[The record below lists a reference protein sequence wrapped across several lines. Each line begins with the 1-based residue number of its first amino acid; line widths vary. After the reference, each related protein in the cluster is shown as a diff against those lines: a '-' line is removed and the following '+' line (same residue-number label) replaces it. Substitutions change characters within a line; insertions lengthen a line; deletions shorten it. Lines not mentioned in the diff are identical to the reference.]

1 MSAARNRIPEQALD
15 RHDRGEL
22 EPSRGG
28 PVLLGLGKEAL
39 LARLTT
45 LRTRD
50 HHAAI
55 DYVFEA
61 ARRRNAFVFTTTSI
75 LAEVVGTVRSRS
87 DSNTVESLRQ
97 DLTASSIS
105 VLYDGEP
112 WDEQVEL
119 RLPKARFDNVHELY
133 RENPEL
139 ELKFHEGTLLLNT
152 VTLDERL
159 DAGNPTVCLVT
170 FDRIVCALGR
180 RYGLEVVPYNT
191 PLRADRP
198 YR

>member
-1 MSAARNRIPEQALD
+1 MSATRDRIPEQALD

-45 LRTRD
+45 LRSRD

-55 DYVFEA
+55 DYVFDA
-61 ARRRNAFVFTTTSI
+61 ARRRNAFIFTTTSI

-87 DSNTVESLRQ
+87 DANTVESLWQ
-97 DLTASSIS
+97 DLTSSSIS

-112 WDEQVEL
+112 WNEADEF
-119 RLPKARFDNVHELY
+119 RPPKSRFDNVHTLY
-133 RENPEL
+133 DENPEL

-152 VTLDERL
+152 ATLDERL
-159 DAGNPTVCLVT
+159 EAANATVCLVT
-170 FDRIVCALGR
+170 FDGLLWALGR

-191 PLRADRP
+191 PLRADRK